1 MGQIEEWLDKAWMNH
16 DSSDEK
22 IDESKD
28 RRMNGSTH
36 RRRIGSIDK
45 RTDQQK
51 DSHRE

>member
-16 DSSDEK
+16 ESS
-22 IDESKD
+22 DESKD
-28 RRMNGSTH
+28 GRMNGSTH